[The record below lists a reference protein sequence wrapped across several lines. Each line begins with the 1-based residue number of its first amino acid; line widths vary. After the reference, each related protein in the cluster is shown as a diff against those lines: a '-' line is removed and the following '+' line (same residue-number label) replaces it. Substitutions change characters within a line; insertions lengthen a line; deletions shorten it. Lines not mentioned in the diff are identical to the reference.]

1 MNKINWGIIGLG
13 NIALKFASA
22 FNNVDNAQLKSI
34 SSKNIDKLMNFKNK
48 FNIEENYCFNNYED
62 IINCK
67 DVDIVYISLPHTLH
81 YQWIIN
87 CIKKNKKVLVEK
99 PATIKLE
106 QIKEIKDLVLQKKIF
121 FAEGFMY
128 RFHPQIEKIIDLIK
142 NRTVGNLISMK
153 SYFGMNIL
161 EKKNFLGIIKKKKID
176 KNNRLFNK
184 ELGGGVIL
192 DLGCYPVSL
201 SLLISSLISNFNN
214 QIKIENKKK
223 EFLENGVDIDA
234 YADIIFGNNF
244 ISYIGASFKKN
255 LGKKTEIV
263 GERGKIIIEDTWHGN
278 PAKIQVIG
286 EKNYNFDIE
295 AKENIFSHEI
305 ESISNSI
312 FENKSEPKYPG
323 MSILDTFENIKILD
337 KWLN

>member
-161 EKKNFLGIIKKKKID
+161 EKKNFLGIIKKKK
-176 KNNRLFNK
+176 L
-184 ELGGGVIL
+184 
-192 DLGCYPVSL
+192 
-201 SLLISSLISNFNN
+201 
-214 QIKIENKKK
+214 IKI
-223 EFLENGVDIDA
+223 
-234 YADIIFGNNF
+234 
-244 ISYIGASFKKN
+244 IGC
-255 LGKKTEIV
+255 LT
-263 GERGKIIIEDTWHGN
+263 
-278 PAKIQVIG
+278 
-286 EKNYNFDIE
+286 
-295 AKENIFSHEI
+295 
-305 ESISNSI
+305 
-312 FENKSEPKYPG
+312 KS
-323 MSILDTFENIKILD
+323 
-337 KWLN
+337 